1 MASSDVGKVASA
13 SLGAK
18 INEIGL
24 RRSEENARMSASLQ
38 FGFYYLTCH
47 LLSISTYLIDHG
59 FSCWLAYQYHTQG
72 QETYFALTITFVV
85 MPALISTGFSMRWYL
100 QDIDDPTLPKA
111 PLWRWGLRVVFLLL
125 QFAPILRY
133 LDSLLYGIGSILA
146 ARKNQ
151 KEKQQYLFRRMVDE
165 DSDAS
170 LLRLFHCFLHAAP
183 QAILHL
189 MVLIQMAR
197 QKQHATLQAYQ
208 GWAVMCAL
216 ISIAWALTCYHRSV
230 RFARDDKEK
239 LSWQGSTI
247 QFCWHLMGTASRILA
262 LAMLAAM
269 YPAWMGTV
277 CLTHWCVMAAWL
289 ALGHHQ
295 TAVCSS
301 RCEELMF
308 SCVLGL
314 AYILAFIAPRDGP
327 TRYTYLAYYLVCFM
341 ENTGAL
347 VVWCVGN
354 SSAQNPSLYYGTV
367 GMQILTF
374 LLGILFML
382 AYYRYFHPSGT
393 STTIR
398 KSITITEMP
407 DRLSKAG
414 VSGRVFSH
422 TL

>member
-1 MASSDVGKVASA
+1 MASSDVGKVSSA

-18 INEIGL
+18 IDEIGV
-24 RRSEENARMSASLQ
+24 RHSEENGKMASSLK
-38 FGFYYLTCH
+38 FGFYYITCH
-47 LLSISTYLIDHG
+47 LLSIVTYLVDHS
-59 FSCWLAYQYHTQG
+59 FSCWLAYQYHVQE
-72 QETYFALTITFVV
+72 QETYFALTVTFIVL
-85 MPALISTGFSMRWYL
+85 PALISTGISMRWYI
-100 QDIDDPTLPKA
+100 QDVDDPTLPKA
-111 PLWRWGLRVVFLLL
+111 PLWRWVLRVFFLLA

-133 LDSLLYGIGSILA
+133 LDSLYYGIRSIIA
-146 ARKNQ
+146 SRKNE
-151 KEKQQYLFRRMVDE
+151 KEKQQYLYRRMVDE

-189 MVLIQMAR
+189 MILIRMAKQR
-197 QKQHATLQAYQ
+197 QPLQAYQ
-208 GWAVMCAL
+208 GWAVVCAL
-216 ISIAWALTCYHRSV
+216 ISIAWALTSYHRSV

-239 LSWQGSTI
+239 LSWKGSTI
-247 QFCWHLMGTASRILA
+247 QFCWHLMGTASRVLA

-277 CLTHWCVMAAWL
+277 CLCHWCVMAAWL

-308 SCVLGL
+308 SGVLGL

-347 VVWCVGN
+347 VVWCVG
-354 SSAQNPSLYYGTV
+354 SSSVQNPSLYYGTV
-367 GMQILTF
+367 TMQVLTF

-382 AYYRYFHPSGT
+382 LYYRYFHPSGT

-398 KSITITEMP
+398 KSITITEVS

-414 VSGRVFSH
+414 ASGRAFSH

>member
-1 MASSDVGKVASA
+1 
-13 SLGAK
+13 
-18 INEIGL
+18 
-24 RRSEENARMSASLQ
+24 MSGQ
-38 FGFYYLTCH
+38 KFGFYYLTCH
-47 LLSISTYLIDHG
+47 LLSIATYLVDHC
-59 FSCWLAYQYHTQG
+59 FSCWLAYQYHVQG
-72 QETYFALTITFVV
+72 QETYFALTITFLIL
-85 MPALISTGFSMRWYL
+85 PALISTGFSMRWYI
-100 QDIDDPTLPKA
+100 QDVDDPSLPKA
-111 PLWRWGLRVVFLLL
+111 SLSRWVLRIVFLLL

-133 LDSLLYGIGSILA
+133 CDSLCYGIRSIFA
-146 ARKNQ
+146 CRKGQ
-151 KEKQQYLFRRMVDE
+151 KEKQQFWYRRMVDE

-170 LLRLFHCFLHAAP
+170 LLRLFHCFLHASP

-189 MVLIQMAR
+189 FILIQVAR
-197 QKQHATLQAYQ
+197 HPQHQSTLQGYQ

-216 ISIAWALTCYHRSV
+216 VSIAWSLTSYHRSV
-230 RFARDDKEK
+230 RFAREDKEK

-247 QFCWHLMGTASRILA
+247 QFCWHLMGTASRVLA
-262 LAMLAAM
+262 LALLAAM

-277 CLTHWCVMAAWL
+277 ILCHWCVMAAWL

-308 SCVLGL
+308 SGVLGL

-367 GMQILTF
+367 VMQVLTF
-374 LLGILFML
+374 VLGIVFML
-382 AYYRYFHPSGT
+382 LYYRYFHPSGT

-398 KSITITEMP
+398 KSITITELP
-407 DRLSKAG
+407 DRLTK
-414 VSGRVFSH
+414 SGGRAFSH